1 MIRTARLKACSTR
14 FKNHKSTSE
23 NMPDKEKKSE
33 FTVTDRRLFSS
44 EGELR
49 PDVVE
54 AEEQREEREQ
64 EERESQQRANE
75 ERSAQRSPT
84 TDEEAVKDLE
94 PEPLPAGEYPAPPTT
109 DEQHA
114 SAEAYKEST
123 SHIDR
128 EIRKELDKQ
137 GQGHRAQDFE
147 MNFEKFIASLYMSA
161 LMQMG
166 MAAPQGGEPQVDL
179 MGARQTIDIIGLL
192 QEKTKGNL
200 TSKEATMLQNV
211 LYELRMAYLEVTNL
225 IAKAPPPG
233 KGGNGGPR

>member
-1 MIRTARLKACSTR
+1 
-14 FKNHKSTSE
+14 
-23 NMPDKEKKSE
+23 MPDKEKKSE

-64 EERESQQRANE
+64 EKRESQQRANQ
-75 ERSAQRSPT
+75 ERSAQRTAT
-84 TDEEAVKDLE
+84 TPEADKDPE
-94 PEPLPAGEYPAPPTT
+94 PEPAPQADYPVPPTS

-114 SAEAYKEST
+114 SAEAYKKST
-123 SHIDR
+123 GHIDE
-128 EIRKELDKQ
+128 EIRKELDKH

-147 MNFEKFIASLYMSA
+147 MNFEKFLASLYMSA

-166 MAAPQGGEPQVDL
+166 MAAPEGGQPQVDL

-200 TSKEATMLQNV
+200 TSKEETMLQNV

-225 IAKAPPPG
+225 IAKGPAPG
-233 KGGNGGPR
+233 KGGNGPLQ

>member
-1 MIRTARLKACSTR
+1 
-14 FKNHKSTSE
+14 
-23 NMPDKEKKSE
+23 MPDKEKKPE

-54 AEEQREEREQ
+54 AEERREEREQ
-64 EERESQQRANE
+64 EKREFQQRANE
-75 ERSAQRSPT
+75 ERSANRTAATAQAVQDPA
-84 TDEEAVKDLE
+84 EE
-94 PEPLPAGEYPAPPTT
+94 PAPHGDYPAPPTT
-109 DEQHA
+109 DEQRA
-114 SAEAYKEST
+114 SAEAYKKST
-123 SHIDR
+123 SHIDK
-128 EIRKELDKQ
+128 EIRKELDKH

-161 LMQMG
+161 LMQLG
-166 MAAPQGGEPQVDL
+166 MAAPEGGQPQVDL

-200 TSKEATMLQNV
+200 TSKEETMLQNV

-233 KGGNGGPR
+233 KGGNGERR

>member
-1 MIRTARLKACSTR
+1 
-14 FKNHKSTSE
+14 
-23 NMPDKEKKSE
+23 MPDKEKKSE

-54 AEEQREEREQ
+54 AEERREEREQ
-64 EERESQQRANE
+64 VRRQVEERANE
-75 ERSAQRSPT
+75 ERILQRT
-84 TDEEAVKDLE
+84 TTTAEADKD
-94 PEPLPAGEYPAPPTT
+94 PEAAPLPQEDDPAPPTT

-114 SAEAYKEST
+114 SAEAYKRST
-123 SHIDR
+123 SEIDS
-128 EIRKELDKQ
+128 EIRRELDKH

-161 LMQMG
+161 LMQLG
-166 MAAPQGGEPQVDL
+166 MAAPEGGQPRVDL
-179 MGARQTIDIIGLL
+179 MGARQTVDIIGLL

-200 TSKEATMLQNV
+200 TSKEETMLQNV

-233 KGGNGGPR
+233 KGGNGEPR

>member
-1 MIRTARLKACSTR
+1 
-14 FKNHKSTSE
+14 
-23 NMPDKEKKSE
+23 MPDKEKKSE
-33 FTVTDRRLFSS
+33 FVVSDRRLFSS

-64 EERESQQRANE
+64 QERESQIRANQ
-75 ERSAQRSPT
+75 ERTTQRTATP
-84 TDEEAVKDLE
+84 AE
-94 PEPLPAGEYPAPPTT
+94 PVTEPDAPPADYPAPPTT
-109 DEQHA
+109 DEQSA
-114 SAEAYKEST
+114 SAEAYKKST
-123 SHIDR
+123 SDIDD
-128 EIRKELDKQ
+128 EIRKELDKH

-166 MAAPQGGEPQVDL
+166 MAAPEGGQPHVDL
-179 MGARQTIDIIGLL
+179 MGARQTIDIVGMM

-211 LYELRMAYLEVTNL
+211 LYELRMAYLEMTNL

-233 KGGNGGPR
+233 QGGIGEPR

>member
-1 MIRTARLKACSTR
+1 
-14 FKNHKSTSE
+14 
-23 NMPDKEKKSE
+23 MPDKEKKPE

-44 EGELR
+44 EGEIR

-64 EERESQQRANE
+64 AKRESQQRANE
-75 ERSAQRSPT
+75 ARSAERAAT
-84 TDEEAVKDLE
+84 TAETLSDPE
-94 PEPLPAGEYPAPPTT
+94 PEPTSEGEYPGPPTT
-109 DEQHA
+109 DEQRA
-114 SAEAYKEST
+114 SAEAYKKST
-123 SHIDR
+123 GHIDQ
-128 EIRKELDKQ
+128 EIRKELDKH

-147 MNFEKFIASLYMSA
+147 MNFEKFLASLYMSA

-166 MAAPQGGEPQVDL
+166 MAAPEGGQPHVDL

-192 QEKTKGNL
+192 QDKTKGNL
-200 TSKEATMLQNV
+200 TSKEETMLQNV

-233 KGGNGGPR
+233 KGGNGEPR

>member
-1 MIRTARLKACSTR
+1 
-14 FKNHKSTSE
+14 
-23 NMPDKEKKSE
+23 MPDKENKSE

-64 EERESQQRANE
+64 EKRESQQRANE
-75 ERSAQRSPT
+75 ERSAQRTATTAEDLKDSEAELIPQADDPAAPT
-84 TDEEAVKDLE
+84 K
-94 PEPLPAGEYPAPPTT
+94 

-114 SAEAYKEST
+114 SAEAYKKST
-123 SHIDR
+123 GEIDK
-128 EIRKELDKQ
+128 EIRKELDKH

-147 MNFEKFIASLYMSA
+147 MNFEKFLASLYMSA

-166 MAAPQGGEPQVDL
+166 MAAPEGGQPHVDL

-200 TSKEATMLQNV
+200 TSKEESMLQNV

-233 KGGNGGPR
+233 KGGNGEPR

>member
-1 MIRTARLKACSTR
+1 
-14 FKNHKSTSE
+14 
-23 NMPDKEKKSE
+23 MPDKEKKSE

-54 AEEQREEREQ
+54 AEERRAEREEHTLD
-64 EERESQQRANE
+64 SQQRANE
-75 ERSAQRSPT
+75 ERSAQRQPDT
-84 TDEEAVKDLE
+84 PEPVKDPE
-94 PEPLPAGEYPAPPTT
+94 AEPLPHEEYPAPPSTA
-109 DEQHA
+109 DQHA
-114 SAEAYKEST
+114 SAEAYKKST
-123 SHIDR
+123 GEIDK
-128 EIRKELDKQ
+128 EIRKELDKH

-147 MNFEKFIASLYMSA
+147 MNLEKFIASLYMSA

-166 MAAPQGGEPQVDL
+166 MAAPEGGQPQVDL

-233 KGGNGGPR
+233 KGGNGGTR

>member
-1 MIRTARLKACSTR
+1 
-14 FKNHKSTSE
+14 
-23 NMPDKEKKSE
+23 MPDKEKKSE

-64 EERESQQRANE
+64 EKRESQQRNNQ
-75 ERSAQRSPT
+75 ERSAQRT
-84 TDEEAVKDLE
+84 AETAEAVTDPEAE
-94 PEPLPAGEYPAPPTT
+94 PMPAGDYPAAPTT
-109 DEQHA
+109 DEQDA
-114 SAEAYKEST
+114 SAEAYKQST
-123 SHIDR
+123 SHIDE
-128 EIRKELDKQ
+128 EIRKELDKH

-166 MAAPQGGEPQVDL
+166 MAAPEGGQPHVDL
-179 MGARQTIDIIGLL
+179 MGARQTVDIIGLL

-200 TSKEATMLQNV
+200 TSKEETMLQNV

-233 KGGNGGPR
+233 KGGNGAPR

>member
-1 MIRTARLKACSTR
+1 
-14 FKNHKSTSE
+14 
-23 NMPDKEKKSE
+23 MPDKEKKSE

-64 EERESQQRANE
+64 EKRESQQRANE
-75 ERSAQRSPT
+75 ERSAQRTVT
-84 TDEEAVKDLE
+84 TADSITPPE
-94 PEPLPAGEYPAPPTT
+94 PEPAADANYPVPPTT
-109 DEQHA
+109 DEQRA
-114 SAEAYKEST
+114 SAEAYKKST
-123 SHIDR
+123 NQIDR
-128 EIRKELDKQ
+128 EIRKELDKH

-166 MAAPQGGEPQVDL
+166 MAAPEGGEPHVDL
-179 MGARQTIDIIGLL
+179 MGARQTVDIIGLL

-200 TSKEATMLQNV
+200 TSKEETMLQNV

-233 KGGNGGPR
+233 KGGNGGQR

>member
-1 MIRTARLKACSTR
+1 
-14 FKNHKSTSE
+14 
-23 NMPDKEKKSE
+23 MPDKEKKSE

-64 EERESQQRANE
+64 QERESQLRANE
-75 ERSAQRSPT
+75 ERSAQRSAT
-84 TDEEAVKDLE
+84 TPEASPGPDTA
-94 PEPLPAGEYPAPPTT
+94 PPGEYPAPPTG
-109 DEQHA
+109 DEQRA
-114 SAEAYKEST
+114 SADAYKKST
-123 SHIDR
+123 SHIDS
-128 EIRKELDKQ
+128 EIRKELDKH

-161 LMQMG
+161 LMQLG
-166 MAAPQGGEPQVDL
+166 MAAPEGGQPQVDL
-179 MGARQTIDIIGLL
+179 MGARQTIDIVGLL

-200 TSKEATMLQNV
+200 TSKEETMLQNV
-211 LYELRMAYLEVTNL
+211 LYELRMAYLEMTNL

-233 KGGNGGPR
+233 QGGNGGQR

>member
-1 MIRTARLKACSTR
+1 
-14 FKNHKSTSE
+14 
-23 NMPDKEKKSE
+23 MPDKEKKPE

-64 EERESQQRANE
+64 EKRESQQRANE
-75 ERSAQRSPT
+75 ERSAQRSPSPA
-84 TDEEAVKDLE
+84 EAVKTPEAE
-94 PEPLPAGEYPAPPTT
+94 PAADANYPAPPTT
-109 DEQHA
+109 DEQRA

-128 EIRKELDKQ
+128 EIRKELDKH

-166 MAAPQGGEPQVDL
+166 MAAPEGGEPHVDL
-179 MGARQTIDIIGLL
+179 MGARQTVDIIGLL

-200 TSKEATMLQNV
+200 TSKEETMLQNV

>member
-1 MIRTARLKACSTR
+1 
-14 FKNHKSTSE
+14 
-23 NMPDKEKKSE
+23 MPDKEKKTE

-44 EGELR
+44 EGEIR

-64 EERESQQRANE
+64 EERESQQRINE
-75 ERSAQRSPT
+75 ERNAQRT
-84 TDEEAVKDLE
+84 TTTTESIKAPEAE
-94 PEPLPAGEYPAPPTT
+94 PAPQGDYPAPPTT
-109 DEQHA
+109 DEQRV

-123 SHIDR
+123 SHIDK
-128 EIRKELDKQ
+128 EIRKELDKH

-147 MNFEKFIASLYMSA
+147 MNFEKFLASLYMSA

-166 MAAPQGGEPQVDL
+166 MAAPEGGQPQVDL
-179 MGARQTIDIIGLL
+179 MGARQTIDIIGML

-200 TSKEATMLQNV
+200 TAKEENMLQNV

-233 KGGNGGPR
+233 KGGNGEPR

>member
-1 MIRTARLKACSTR
+1 
-14 FKNHKSTSE
+14 
-23 NMPDKEKKSE
+23 MPDKEKKSE

-64 EERESQQRANE
+64 QRRESQQRANE
-75 ERSAQRSPT
+75 ERSTHLT
-84 TDEEAVKDLE
+84 TTAEEAANHSA
-94 PEPLPAGEYPAPPTT
+94 PEPPPDGDYPAPPTT
-109 DEQHA
+109 DEQRA

-123 SHIDR
+123 SHIDK
-128 EIRKELDKQ
+128 EIRKELGKH
-137 GQGHRAQDFE
+137 GQGHRAEDFE
-147 MNFEKFIASLYMSA
+147 MNLEKFIASLYMSA

-166 MAAPQGGEPQVDL
+166 MAAPEGGQPHVDL

-192 QEKTKGNL
+192 QEKTRGNL
-200 TSKEATMLQNV
+200 TSKEQTMLQNV

-225 IAKAPPPG
+225 ITKAPPPG
-233 KGGNGGPR
+233 KGGNGEPR

>member
-1 MIRTARLKACSTR
+1 
-14 FKNHKSTSE
+14 
-23 NMPDKEKKSE
+23 MPDKEKKSE
-33 FTVTDRRLFSS
+33 FVVTDRRLFSS

-64 EERESQQRANE
+64 QTRESQMRANE
-75 ERSAQRSPT
+75 ERSAPHEPNPS
-84 TDEEAVKDLE
+84 EAIQE
-94 PEPLPAGEYPAPPTT
+94 PEAAQAADYPAPPTT

-114 SAEAYKEST
+114 SAEAYKKST
-123 SHIDR
+123 GHIDD
-128 EIRKELDKQ
+128 EIRKELDKH

-166 MAAPQGGEPQVDL
+166 MAAPEGGQPRVDL
-179 MGARQTIDIIGLL
+179 MGARQTIDIVGLL

-200 TSKEATMLQNV
+200 TSKEETMLQNV
-211 LYELRMAYLEVTNL
+211 LYELRMAYLEMTNL

-233 KGGNGGPR
+233 KGGNGEPR

>member
-1 MIRTARLKACSTR
+1 
-14 FKNHKSTSE
+14 
-23 NMPDKEKKSE
+23 MPDKEKKSE

-64 EERESQQRANE
+64 QQRESQMRANE
-75 ERSAQRSPT
+75 ERNAQRTPT
-84 TDEEAVKDLE
+84 A
-94 PEPLPAGEYPAPPTT
+94 PEPSQSSDGETAPAEYPAPPTS
-109 DEQHA
+109 DEQRA
-114 SAEAYKEST
+114 SADAYKQST
-123 SHIDR
+123 SHIDT
-128 EIRKELDKQ
+128 EIRKELDKH

-161 LMQMG
+161 LMQLG
-166 MAAPQGGEPQVDL
+166 MAAPEGGQPHVDL
-179 MGARQTIDIIGLL
+179 MGARQTIDIVGLL

-200 TSKEATMLQNV
+200 TSKEETMLQNV
-211 LYELRMAYLEVTNL
+211 LYELRMAYLEMTNL

-233 KGGNGGPR
+233 QGGNGGQR

>member
-1 MIRTARLKACSTR
+1 
-14 FKNHKSTSE
+14 
-23 NMPDKEKKSE
+23 MPDKEKKSE

-49 PDVVE
+49 PDVVQ
-54 AEEQREEREQ
+54 AEERRAEREEQ
-64 EERESQQRANE
+64 KLDSQQRANE
-75 ERSAQRSPT
+75 ERTAQHPHDT
-84 TDEEAVKDLE
+84 TEAVKDLE
-94 PEPLPAGEYPAPPTT
+94 AEPLPHEEYPAPPSTA
-109 DEQHA
+109 DQHA
-114 SAEAYKEST
+114 SAEAYKKST
-123 SHIDR
+123 GEVDK
-128 EIRKELDKQ
+128 EIRKELEKH

-166 MAAPQGGEPQVDL
+166 MAAPEGGQPQVDL

-200 TSKEATMLQNV
+200 TSKEQTMLQNV

-225 IAKAPPPG
+225 ITKAPPMG
-233 KGGNGGPR
+233 KGGNGGSR